1 MNRADH
7 VTGGT
12 VLIVKGFMAGT
23 LNRSANILNPLGR
36 VGLLPV
42 MKTSAQRAYL
52 TPDSLSGSPEAWATL
67 PHPAPTSVSRTQ
79 AGPAQ
84 LIITGPAAVTRQ
96 RRDKLLQSHLIC
108 AGFCLSSRTQSCT
121 RPKTALLDVS
131 PASVSSPPR
140 HLPFA
145 LLLPSEL
152 LNDAL
157 PLVCLSKFCK
167 TVPMLAGRILSKGI
181 DVLFVQGAWLSVC
194 KEALLTAF
202 V

>member
-1 MNRADH
+1 MSASELSLGTRLARFCPHQVPSGPISFGSTRRMNRADH

-131 PASVSSPPR
+131 PASVSSLSSPAPS
-140 HLPFA
+140 LCPAPA
-145 LLLPSEL
+145 L
-152 LNDAL
+152 
-157 PLVCLSKFCK
+157 
-167 TVPMLAGRILSKGI
+167 
-181 DVLFVQGAWLSVC
+181 
-194 KEALLTAF
+194 
-202 V
+202 